1 MSINKYEFRLVGHGK
16 EITEEAVNNI
26 LEDLKTIVKPYNDI
40 IDIDYFGN
48 EATILL
54 YSKSKVKKNQD
65 MSRELTT
72 AVCFKH
78 LRNFSRMYKKINDI
92 DCGYTIFHGADNSKY
107 QRQQVELESGEV
119 AKRHNRAQLLSN

>member
-26 LEDLKTIVKPYNDI
+26 LEDLKTIVKPYKDI
-40 IDIDYFGN
+40 IDIDYFGS
-48 EATILL
+48 EAVISL
-54 YSKSKVKKNQD
+54 YSKSKVKKNQS

-78 LRNFSRMYKKINDI
+78 LRNFSRMHKKINNI
-92 DCGYTIFHGADNSKY
+92 DCGYTIFHDADNSKH
-107 QRQQVELESGEV
+107 QKQQPELESSEV